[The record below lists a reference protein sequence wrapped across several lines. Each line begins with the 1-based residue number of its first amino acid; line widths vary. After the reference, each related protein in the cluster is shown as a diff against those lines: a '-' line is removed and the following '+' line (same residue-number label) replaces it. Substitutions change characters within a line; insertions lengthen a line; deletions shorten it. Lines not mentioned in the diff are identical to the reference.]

1 MFLSASF
8 RLLVNVESLN
18 SVESVGNVS
27 RHRSVP
33 VVVPYDSGYTIR
45 YVPAISGESIAHG
58 YQSLLV
64 DIALRE
70 GLPVGVYSR
79 RKEFLKFSEDTYLK
93 DEGVEP
99 PKDHDDITRFEVD
112 VLLKDIVADVGGF
125 LYTPSKSSSQKTS
138 SQEEPSLGQGTGKR
152 KTRERKIPVKRTS
165 RFQVGYMLPALEDVT
180 NAAALEAQFHVRFLL
195 SKPSKSTE
203 QEAARLGQIPYNIEA
218 ASALYTFTFNL
229 DIDGIGVPVN
239 TFGKADQKKEEEL
252 AKQRVARRKAALKA
266 LGLFVSQIA
275 FGARHSRYLPN
286 AELMSCTFA
295 LSDIPFTVS
304 AGNFRNYI
312 ERTFTRAEKL
322 SRLLGIKTRVWAA
335 VREEKVQVPDGVK
348 VVSSPEEIV
357 EELIGSIDQ

>member
-125 LYTPSKSSSQKTS
+125 LYA
-138 SQEEPSLGQGTGKR
+138 GD
-152 KTRERKIPVKRTS
+152 IPVKRTS

-195 SKPSKSTE
+195 SRPSKSSS
-203 QEAARLGQIPYNIEA
+203 QETSSQEEPSLGQIPYNIEA

-266 LGLFVSQIA
+266 LALFVSQIA

-304 AGNFRNYI
+304 AGNYRNYI

-357 EELIGSIDQ
+357 EELISAIDR

>member
-112 VLLKDIVADVGGF
+112 VLLKDVVADVGGF
-125 LYTPSKSSSQKTS
+125 LYA
-138 SQEEPSLGQGTGKR
+138 G
-152 KTRERKIPVKRTS
+152 KIPVKRTS

-195 SKPSKSTE
+195 SRPSESSS
-203 QEAARLGQIPYNIEA
+203 QEGARLGQIPYNIEA

-266 LGLFVSQIA
+266 LALFVSQIA

-357 EELIGSIDQ
+357 EELIGSIDR

>member
-125 LYTPSKSSSQKTS
+125 LYA
-138 SQEEPSLGQGTGKR
+138 G
-152 KTRERKIPVKRTS
+152 KIPVKRTS

-195 SKPSKSTE
+195 SRPSESSS
-203 QEAARLGQIPYNIEA
+203 QEGARLGQIPYNIEA

-357 EELIGSIDQ
+357 EELIGSIDR

>member
-112 VLLKDIVADVGGF
+112 VLLKDVVADVGGF
-125 LYTPSKSSSQKTS
+125 LYA
-138 SQEEPSLGQGTGKR
+138 G
-152 KTRERKIPVKRTS
+152 KIPVKRTS

-195 SKPSKSTE
+195 SRPSESSS
-203 QEAARLGQIPYNIEA
+203 QEGARLGQIPYNIEA

-357 EELIGSIDQ
+357 EELIGSIDR

>member
-93 DEGVEP
+93 DEGIEP

-125 LYTPSKSSSQKTS
+125 LYA
-138 SQEEPSLGQGTGKR
+138 GD
-152 KTRERKIPVKRTS
+152 IPVKRTS

-266 LGLFVSQIA
+266 LALFVSQIA
-275 FGARHSRYLPN
+275 FGARHSRYLPS

-295 LSDIPFTVS
+295 LSDIPFTAS
-304 AGNFRNYI
+304 AGNYRNYI

-357 EELIGSIDQ
+357 EELIGSIDR